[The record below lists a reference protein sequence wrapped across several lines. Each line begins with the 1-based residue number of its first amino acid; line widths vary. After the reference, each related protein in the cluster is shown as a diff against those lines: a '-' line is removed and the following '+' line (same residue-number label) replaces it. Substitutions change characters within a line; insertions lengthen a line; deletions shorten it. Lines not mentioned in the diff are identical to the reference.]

1 MKNVMTKAWEI
12 AREGQ
17 KKFGGKVKEY
27 FAQALR
33 MAWAIVKSAKQ
44 VAVVKTTSGSKK
56 HKSWV
61 AEIVG
66 THPKWK
72 LDRQF
77 VEAVEENDYSGKV
90 FELKNGVYEV
100 CNAGD
105 REFIRVEGGAIEYIE
120 YAKVVGMVA

>member
-1 MKNVMTKAWEI
+1 MKNVMKKAWEI

-27 FAQALR
+27 FAEALK
-33 MAWAIVKSAKQ
+33 MAWSIVKAANK
-44 VAVVKTTSGSKK
+44 VATVKTASGSKK

-61 AEIVG
+61 AKITG

-72 LDRQF
+72 LDREF
-77 VEAVEENDYSGKV
+77 VEAVEENDWTGKV
-90 FELKNGVYEV
+90 FELAEGVYEV

-105 REFIRVEGGAIEYIE
+105 RDFIRVADGEVEYIE
-120 YAKVVGMVA
+120 YEEVIGMIA

>member
-17 KKFGGKVKEY
+17 MKFGGKVKEY
-27 FAQALR
+27 FAEALK
-33 MAWAIVKSAKQ
+33 MAWAIVKAGKQ
-44 VAVVKTTSGSKK
+44 TAQIKTTSGSRK

-61 AEIVG
+61 AEITG

-72 LDRQF
+72 LNREF
-77 VEAVEENDYSGKV
+77 VEAVEEDSWTGKV
-90 FELKNGVYEV
+90 FELKSGIYEV

-105 REFIRVEGGAIEYIE
+105 REFIKVKNGEVEYIE
-120 YAKVVGMVA
+120 YAVVMGLVA